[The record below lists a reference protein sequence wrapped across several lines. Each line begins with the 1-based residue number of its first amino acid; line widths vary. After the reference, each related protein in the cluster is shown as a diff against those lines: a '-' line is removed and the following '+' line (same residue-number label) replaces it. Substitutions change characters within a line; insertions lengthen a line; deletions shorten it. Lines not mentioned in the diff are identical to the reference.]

1 MQKLSQINKRQIRRI
16 MTVETNSNLKPTRSN
31 KPKTIYKKTLTKVYK
46 YVLSNKRT
54 EIKIAA
60 RELNLDKESVRQA
73 LYILAKHDFIKE
85 RKYKDIGVSY
95 YYPSDSRYFIIY
107 VFHPIKCF
115 LIVFDSKL
123 KLWYKFYIRYFKN
136 MMPDDNLH
144 HFLKK
149 VSNEAELDFGGLPD
163 EVPFIAFPGRL
174 NKNTGRIESDV
185 IPELALLDVDSYIKD
200 LLNNN
205 RVKKIFYDYKPDK
218 DYFNYEFYLELV
230 FKAFNATFVRVQKSK
245 NKNESN
251 VK

>member
-1 MQKLSQINKRQIRRI
+1 
-16 MTVETNSNLKPTRSN
+16 MTVKDTSNCNPSRSN

-60 RELNLDKESVRQA
+60 RDLNLDKESVRQA
-73 LYILAKHDFIKE
+73 LYILTKHEFIKE

-115 LIVFDSKL
+115 LIVFDSNM

-149 VSNEAELDFGGLPD
+149 VSREAELDFGGMPN
-163 EVPFIAFPGRL
+163 EAPFVAFPGKL
-174 NKNTGRIESDV
+174 NEKTGRIESDV
-185 IPELALLDVDSYIKD
+185 IPELALLDVDPYIKE
-200 LLNNN
+200 LLKNN
-205 RVKKIFYDYKPDK
+205 RAKKIFYDYEPDK
-218 DYFNYEFYLELV
+218 DYFNYDFYLELA
-230 FKAFNATFVRVQKSK
+230 FKAFNATFVKVQKPK
-245 NKNESN
+245 NKKVRNE
-251 VK
+251 K